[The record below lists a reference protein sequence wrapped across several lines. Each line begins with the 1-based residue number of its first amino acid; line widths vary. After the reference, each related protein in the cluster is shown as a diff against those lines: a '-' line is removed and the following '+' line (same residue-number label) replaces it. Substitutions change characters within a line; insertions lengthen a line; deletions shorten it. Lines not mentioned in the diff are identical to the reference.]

1 MALTQQNQNCKI
13 EVATN
18 IWVIG
23 SQGLLGSSVCV
34 ELLKNNSVWRPS
46 QRIIWTSTNDVD
58 SIALM
63 EKSIDACVLEFSKMR
78 TEQSWNIYWCAGVGV
93 VKSSKE
99 LLEIEVRA
107 IRFLLTSLTKYGLT
121 SCKNS
126 KIFFAS
132 SAGGVYAGSINPPFN
147 EMSIPVPISN
157 YGKQKIEIEEL
168 LADFGEKYGV
178 EIILGRI
185 ANLYGPKQNRLK
197 QQGLLT
203 TLVQHA
209 ISNTAARLYVPLST
223 IRNYIYADDA
233 AFQIVSYVR
242 NSENTK
248 RTVVICSENNWSL
261 SNILRMTQDV
271 TKKRMLYFQSTTEV
285 TALQPIDLRLATEQ
299 AFPSQRYLE
308 TPRAVG
314 INNIRLH
321 LLQSL

>member
-1 MALTQQNQNCKI
+1 MALTQQNQNSKI

-18 IWVIG
+18 NWVIG
-23 SQGLLGSSVCV
+23 SQGLLGSSVCA
-34 ELLKNNSVWRPS
+34 ELLKNNPVWQPS

-58 SIALM
+58 SITLM
-63 EKSIDACVLEFSKMR
+63 EKSIDACVLEFSRMQ

-99 LLEIEVRA
+99 LLDIEVRA
-107 IRFLLTSLTKYGLT
+107 IRFLLTSLAKHGLV

-168 LADFGEKYGV
+168 LVDFGEKYGV
-178 EIILGRI
+178 GVILGRI

-197 QQGLLT
+197 QQGLVT

-242 NSENTK
+242 NTDQLK

-271 TKKRMLYFQSTTEV
+271 TKKRMYYFQSSTEV
-285 TALQPIDLRLATEQ
+285 TALQPIDLRLVTEQ
-299 AFPSQRYLE
+299 TYLIGPYME
-308 TPRAVG
+308 TPMVVG
-314 INNIRLH
+314 LNNIRLH

>member
-1 MALTQQNQNCKI
+1 MTTKN
-13 EVATN
+13 
-18 IWVIG
+18 WVIG
-23 SQGLLGSSVCV
+23 SQGLLGSSVCA
-34 ELLKNNSVWRPS
+34 ELLKNNSVWQPS

-58 SIALM
+58 SITLM
-63 EKSIDACVLEFSKMR
+63 EKSIDACVLEFSKMQ

-93 VKSSKE
+93 VKSSHE
-99 LLEIEVRA
+99 SLEIEVRA
-107 IRFLLTSLTKYGLT
+107 IRFLLNSLTKHGLT

-178 EIILGRI
+178 GIILGRI
-185 ANLYGPKQNRLK
+185 GNLYGPKQNRLK

-233 AFQIVSYVR
+233 AFQIASYVR
-242 NSENTK
+242 NSENLK

-271 TKKRMLYFQSTTEV
+271 TKKRLLYFQSSTEA

-299 AFPSQRYLE
+299 AFPFQRYPE
-308 TPRAVG
+308 TPMVVG
-314 INNIRLH
+314 INNIRLQ
-321 LLQSL
+321 LLHNLSLGK